1 MRGGATFLHW
11 AWGTHGTVDRLV
23 DWASGV
29 SRETAIDP
37 HTVDLCALT
46 LAWMLTTSNRF
57 LRDRATKALVC
68 LLTGRLDAMARL
80 VDRFADVDDP
90 YVAERVYAVAYG
102 VAMRSHD
109 PMEVG
114 ELASL
119 VYERVFASG
128 SPPVHILLRDY
139 ARGVV
144 ERAIYLDANL
154 DIDESLIRPP
164 YRTGW
169 PHVPSRGGTAR
180 SEADVGPDSR

>member
-1 MRGGATFLHW
+1 MPDRDAWWSTFLHW
-11 AWGTHGTVDRLV
+11 AWGTHGAVDRLV

-29 SRETAIDP
+29 SRDSEIDAG
-37 HTVDLCALT
+37 TVDLCALT

-128 SPPVHILLRDY
+128 SHQSISCSGITHAGLSNVRSTWMRTSIL
-139 ARGVV
+139 
-144 ERAIYLDANL
+144 
-154 DIDESLIRPP
+154 
-164 YRTGW
+164 T
-169 PHVPSRGGTAR
+169 SR
-180 SEADVGPDSR
+180 